1 MKLKLNYFT
10 KVVMRFM
17 ISKNNL
23 KNFAKFK
30 GQQMRWKSCFSKAAG
45 FGLDLNLYKFYLNK
59 ICDFF
64 RNCTL
69 WNACERLFLLKV
81 CKKEANKSNSF
92 LLKQLLI
99 EASHKNVVLESSAK
113 SRGKHS

>member
-17 ISKNNL
+17 ISKNYL

-45 FGLDLNLYKFYLNK
+45 FGLDLNLYKFY
-59 ICDFF
+59 
-64 RNCTL
+64 
-69 WNACERLFLLKV
+69 
-81 CKKEANKSNSF
+81 
-92 LLKQLLI
+92 
-99 EASHKNVVLESSAK
+99 
-113 SRGKHS
+113 

>member
-30 GQQMRWKSCFSKAAG
+30 GQQMRWKSCFSKARFLVFVIFFETA
-45 FGLDLNLYKFYLNK
+45 LYGTPVKGYFCLKYARKKQIRIIHFY
-59 ICDFF
+59 
-64 RNCTL
+64 
-69 WNACERLFLLKV
+69 
-81 CKKEANKSNSF
+81 
-92 LLKQLLI
+92 
-99 EASHKNVVLESSAK
+99 
-113 SRGKHS
+113 